1 MATAFLCR
9 FVALLQASQ
18 ILTALCLG
26 MSKGSLRMLLVRLIV
41 TVTITITVLSNITSV
56 DVCVYV

>member
-1 MATAFLCR
+1 
-9 FVALLQASQ
+9 
-18 ILTALCLG
+18 

-41 TVTITITVLSNITSV
+41 TVTITTTVLSNITSV